1 MFRKATS
8 KANSLLLSGIL
19 SGLFFGIV
27 LTGCNSQ
34 EEVPNDPKKVLTA
47 YISKSF
53 DVKSPTEKQELVN
66 FLAKDAKARLSAW
79 SDDQFR
85 EAFIETKRE
94 FVKLVFTESKTRT
107 PNDTDITY
115 ELTYIDQGKAAGSKV
130 TQKKLAH
137 LIQDQGKWLI
147 SDVQSIKELVEYKNE
162 MSLP

>member
-1 MFRKATS
+1 MFHNWITRFVMMASIVT
-8 KANSLLLSGIL
+8 
-19 SGLFFGIV
+19 LFTGFS
-27 LTGCNSQ
+27 GCNSRD
-34 EEVPNDPKKVLTA
+34 EVSNDPKKVLTA

-53 DVKSPTEKQELVN
+53 EIKSPSEKQELVN

-94 FVKLVFTESKTRT
+94 FIKLVFTETKTVSPSET
-107 PNDTDITY
+107 NITY

-137 LIQDQGKWLI
+137 MIQDQGKWMI